1 MVNRSQIRF
10 TIHDSRLMEQQLEQ
24 LTFDFQSV
32 QPHIIG
38 ERSDEDVKI
47 NLGEFTGPLDLL
59 LFLIK
64 QEQANIFDIPIA
76 KITDEYLKYIRLMKT
91 LDISLAADFLVM
103 AATLIEI
110 KSKMLLPREIFA
122 ETEEEIGDP
131 RQELIDRLLEHQ
143 KFKNAAEMLY
153 ERVTVEQAVFT
164 RGQIESDETNLETN
178 ATVFD
183 LLTVFQKII
192 ERHKEEVQMEIER
205 EEMSLAEMLKQLKA
219 MIFKAGETSLIEI
232 FGTMRTRQ
240 ELVLAFIAILELVRT
255 ENIKLLQKK
264 TFGDVILRVV

>member
-1 MVNRSQIRF
+1 
-10 TIHDSRLMEQQLEQ
+10 MEQPTEQ
-24 LTFDFQSV
+24 LSFDFKSV
-32 QPHIIG
+32 QPHIVS
-38 ERSDEDVKI
+38 ETRDEIKLE
-47 NLGEFTGPLDLL
+47 LGAFAGPLDLL

-110 KSKMLLPREIFA
+110 KSKMLLPREISD
-122 ETEEEIGDP
+122 ETEEELEDP

-153 ERVTVEQAVFT
+153 ERSTIEQAVFT
-164 RGQIESDETNLETN
+164 RGQIQSDENNLETN
-178 ATVFD
+178 ASVFD
-183 LLTVFQKII
+183 LLTVFQKIL
-192 ERHKEEVQMEIER
+192 ERHKEEIKLEIER
-205 EEMSLAEMLKQLKA
+205 EEMSLAEMLKHLKA
-219 MIFKAGETSLIEI
+219 QIFKAKEISLLEL
-232 FGTMRTRQ
+232 FQEMQTRP

-255 ENIKLLQKK
+255 ESINLLQKK
-264 TFGDVILRVV
+264 TFGDVILTKV